1 VNPKKR
7 FIALLAIRRAIS
19 DADSEVND
27 ELWQTAYCL
36 SFMVGTY
43 VETNAP

>member
-1 VNPKKR
+1 VNQKSR
-7 FIALLAIRRAIS
+7 FIALRAGRRAVS

-27 ELWQTAYCL
+27 ELGKPAYCL
-36 SFMVGTY
+36 SFMIDTY